1 MAPQK
6 ILVIDDEAFIADMS
20 RMALGDIGHEVF
32 CAYSGEQA
40 VEMAM
45 VTRFD
50 LAIVDAMLPGMTGI
64 ETFDAIRQTD
74 PGIIGILVSG
84 HANMDMVVNAMN
96 RGFSGVLEKPLDARE
111 LVKSVQETLAI
122 AALREE
128 NTRLKTI
135 LPLYKLSE
143 KFIAAT
149 SLTEVYD
156 LLLEAVGI
164 QISVPNI
171 SLMMFVEE
179 DECLRIVASRGMD
192 EAVARSVAIR
202 SGEKIAGW
210 VYEHGEP
217 VILNKQTQ
225 AKSPLAQ
232 FLRRDEIAASISFPL
247 IGREKVLGVL
257 NISQTSKEVEY
268 SQSDIEML
276 SVICGQAVM
285 ALENVMYMEER
296 EQNTRTKA
304 LFEQYVAPEV
314 AEILLKSGTNIMNI
328 GGVRD
333 ITVLFADIRNF
344 TLAVQHLSHEE
355 IHHFLTQFF
364 DLFAEVAF
372 SWKGTLDKF
381 MGDAA
386 LVAFGAPISLDEPS
400 HAAVCTAIELAQGF
414 EELRCQWLEKS
425 SVFEQLGLGI
435 GISRGEVFHG
445 NVGSS
450 RRLDYTVI
458 GTDVNIAQ
466 RLASS
471 TGSGQIL
478 ITDSVYREVKGS
490 FPIKKEAAREL
501 RGVEQEVKLYSILA
515 DLIVLPCA

>member
-6 ILVIDDEAFIADMS
+6 ILVIDDETFIADMI

-45 VTRFD
+45 VTQFD
-50 LAIVDAMLPGMTGI
+50 LAIVDAMLPGMSGI
-64 ETFDAIRQTD
+64 ETFDVLRQNN

-84 HANMDMVVNAMN
+84 RANMDMVVTAMN
-96 RGFSGVLEKPLDARE
+96 RGFSGVLKTPLNASD
-111 LVKSVQETLAI
+111 LVKAVRDALAI

-135 LPLYKLSE
+135 LPLYKLGE
-143 KFIAAT
+143 KFIASS
-149 SLTEVYD
+149 SLQEVYE
-156 LLLEAVGI
+156 LLLEAI
-164 QISVPNI
+164 CLQINVPTI

-179 DECLRIVASRGMD
+179 DSCLHVVASRGMD
-192 EAVARSVAIR
+192 ETVAATVAIK

-225 AKSPLAQ
+225 AESPLAQ
-232 FLRRDEIAASISFPL
+232 YLRREEITASISFPL
-247 IGREKVLGVL
+247 IGREQVLGVI

-276 SVICGQAVM
+276 TVICGQAVM
-285 ALENVMYMEER
+285 AIENVMYMEER
-296 EQNTRTKA
+296 EQNVRTKA

-314 AEILLKSGTNIMNI
+314 AEILLSSGTNIMKI
-328 GGVRD
+328 GGVRE
-333 ITVLFADIRNF
+333 ISVLFADIRNF
-344 TLAVQHLSHEE
+344 TLAVQHLSHKD
-355 IHHFLTQFF
+355 IHLFLTQFF

-400 HAAVCTAIELAQGF
+400 NAAVCTAVELYQGF
-414 EELRCQWLEKS
+414 EQLRRKWLEKS
-425 SVFEQLGLGI
+425 AVFEQLGLGI

-466 RLASS
+466 RLADS
-471 TGSGQIL
+471 TESGEIL
-478 ITDSVYREVKGS
+478 ITESVYRDVKGS
-490 FPIKKEAAREL
+490 FPIKEEGVREL
-501 RGVEQEVKLYSILA
+501 RGVEQKVKLYSIQA
-515 DLIVLPCA
+515 DLVVLL